1 MPVDGVGLSQFGG
14 KEEQE
19 LQQVDRYK
27 DFISPVHMVCHIDVL
42 SWVWNQLTSDDS
54 VLALF
59 PVLLFSHVKHKMSLW
74 VSVPKLHIFGQGF
87 MLFIIGE
94 VGANAK
100 EDEVEHP
107 VALSVNH
114 ALSWV

>member
-42 SWVWNQLTSDDS
+42 SWV
-54 VLALF
+54 
-59 PVLLFSHVKHKMSLW
+59 
-74 VSVPKLHIFGQGF
+74 
-87 MLFIIGE
+87 
-94 VGANAK
+94 
-100 EDEVEHP
+100 
-107 VALSVNH
+107 
-114 ALSWV
+114 